1 MGMAKKDKRNKTNAM
16 RILERT
22 GVDFRV
28 ETYECEEFIDGIHLA
43 DQLGQS
49 YEQSFKTLVMQG
61 KSREYYVFVVP
72 IAEEVDL
79 KKAAKVVG
87 EKSLEMVPVKEI
99 NAVTGYI
106 RGGCTAIG
114 MKKQYDTVIHNSA
127 KDFEQIIVSG
137 GKLGTQI
144 FLAPDDLC
152 RVTGGRFADIL

>member
-28 ETYECEEFIDGIHLA
+28 ETYECEDFIDGIHLA

>member
-1 MGMAKKDKRNKTNAM
+1 MAKKDKRNKTNAM